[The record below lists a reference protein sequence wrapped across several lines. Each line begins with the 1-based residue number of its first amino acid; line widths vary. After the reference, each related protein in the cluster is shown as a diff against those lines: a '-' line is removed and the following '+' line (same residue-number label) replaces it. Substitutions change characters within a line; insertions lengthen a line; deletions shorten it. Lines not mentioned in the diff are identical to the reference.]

1 MRQKTTIT
9 YLEHNMLAC
18 NRINRAIAS
27 WKKHV
32 RVFSETCT
40 SFSENTYMF
49 LEKLVRVFWGYNGD
63 RWCKATPVV
72 PLGIVS
78 NMTTPILTQG
88 AHEESILVSSP
99 HAPKILRQ

>member
-1 MRQKTTIT
+1 MFLNTKGIVLAFKKTRT
-9 YLEHNMLAC
+9 C
-18 NRINRAIAS
+18 F
-27 WKKHV
+27 WKNSYV
-32 RVFSETCT
+32 
-40 SFSENTYMF
+40 F

-78 NMTTPILTQG
+78 NMATPILTQG

>member
-1 MRQKTTIT
+1 MAFKKT
-9 YLEHNMLAC
+9 
-18 NRINRAIAS
+18 R
-27 WKKHV
+27 
-32 RVFSETCT
+32 T
-40 SFSENTYMF
+40 SFPENTYMF

-63 RWCKATPVV
+63 RWYKATPVV

>member
-1 MRQKTTIT
+1 MFLNTKGIVLAFKKT
-9 YLEHNMLAC
+9 
-18 NRINRAIAS
+18 R
-27 WKKHV
+27 
-32 RVFSETCT
+32 T
-40 SFSENTYMF
+40 SFPENTYMF
-49 LEKLVRVFWGYNGD
+49 LEKLVRVD

>member
-1 MRQKTTIT
+1 MFLNTKGIVLTYEKT
-9 YLEHNMLAC
+9 
-18 NRINRAIAS
+18 R
-27 WKKHV
+27 
-32 RVFSETCT
+32 T
-40 SFSENTYMF
+40 SFPENTYMF

-78 NMTTPILTQG
+78 NNMATPILTQG

-99 HAPKILRQ
+99 HTPKILRQ